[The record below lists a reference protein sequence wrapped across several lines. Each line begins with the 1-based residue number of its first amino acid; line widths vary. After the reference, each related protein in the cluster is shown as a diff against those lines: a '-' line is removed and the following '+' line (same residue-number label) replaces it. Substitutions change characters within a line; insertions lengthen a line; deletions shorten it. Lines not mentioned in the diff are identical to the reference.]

1 MKQILFLIYD
11 FIFCLGLAVYLP
23 LHLWRKKITILA
35 LKEKLGLINLKARK
49 ESIWIQVVSVGE
61 ANLIGNLIKRLK
73 ETHDC
78 PIVISTTTLT
88 GNRIARKKYSHLAEI
103 IFFPFDLSFILGRV
117 LKIIRP
123 RIFIA
128 VETEVWPNLFY
139 RLKKKNIPIVII
151 NGRISDKA
159 FKQYRLIRFFMKD
172 VLKSCCYVG
181 TQNELYRERFIF
193 LGASPE
199 KIIVSGNM
207 KFESIFLDEE
217 ILREKTE
224 KYIPILKRG
233 GSQLLIAASTHE
245 PEEEIIIDI
254 YKKIF
259 KAPGA
264 VTLLIAPRHPER
276 TSQVEKIIRLAG
288 FNPVRMSRAEETLGD
303 KKSVFIADTVGEL
316 LYFYSIADIC
326 FIGGSLSRDGGHN
339 ILEPV
344 YFLKPTVFGPNM
356 DNFSDVEEI
365 VLEKGAGI
373 KVRNRQELEDIILN
387 MVGDTA
393 LKNNLSTRCR
403 EVFEGEKKSLENNLE
418 IILKCLSPNSK
429 IKAEACLPKP
439 WHREAKG

>member
-11 FIFCLGLAVYLP
+11 FIFFLGLAVYLP

-418 IILKCLSPNSK
+418 IILKCFSQ
-429 IKAEACLPKP
+429 IQ
-439 WHREAKG
+439 R